1 MSKSYHIP
9 VLLKESINGLN
20 ILPNGVYV
28 DATFGGGGHTKEILN
43 HLNSS
48 GKVIAF
54 DQDADAIENQI
65 EDKRLKLIKSNFK
78 YLTNHLN
85 YLQINKI
92 DGLLADFGIS
102 SYQIDTEVRG
112 FSIRFNSDLDMR
124 MNKDQKKEAK
134 QILNK
139 YSSDDLNYI
148 FKNFGELNNYKKVTQ
163 TIISQRSKQKIVTTG
178 DLINILKPISPPKNN
193 NKFLAKI
200 FQAIRIEV
208 NDELSVIKK
217 LLEASSQYLNK
228 GGRLVCISYHSLEDR
243 LVKRYIQN
251 GSFNQQVE
259 SDIYGNKNT
268 YFRKIG
274 KIVTP
279 SKYELNKN
287 KRSRSA
293 KLRIAEKIW
302 KIFYRL

>member
-9 VLLKESINGLN
+9 VLLKESIKGLN
-20 ILPNGVYV
+20 IIPNGVYV

-54 DQDADAIENQI
+54 DQDDDAIENQI
-65 EDKRLKLIKSNFK
+65 DDKRLKLIKSNFK

-102 SYQIDTEVRG
+102 SYQIDTEIRG
-112 FSIRFNSDLDMR
+112 FSIRFDSDLDMR

-134 QILNK
+134 QILNN

-163 TIISQRSKQKIVTTG
+163 TIISQRSKQKIITTG

-217 LLEASSQYLNK
+217 LLEASSQYLKK

-243 LVKRYIQN
+243 IVKRYIQN
-251 GSFNQQVE
+251 GSFDQQVE

-293 KLRIAEKIW
+293 KLRIAEKI
-302 KIFYRL
+302 

>member
-1 MSKSYHIP
+1 MNSKYHVP

-28 DATFGGGGHTKEILN
+28 DATFGGGSHTKEILN

-102 SYQIDTEVRG
+102 SYQIDTQVRG
-112 FSIRFNSDLDMR
+112 FSIRFDSDLDMR

-134 QILNK
+134 QILNN

-163 TIISQRSKQKIVTTG
+163 TIISHRSKQKIITTG

-193 NKFLAKI
+193 NKFLSKI

-228 GGRLVCISYHSLEDR
+228 GGRLVCI
-243 LVKRYIQN
+243 
-251 GSFNQQVE
+251 
-259 SDIYGNKNT
+259 
-268 YFRKIG
+268 
-274 KIVTP
+274 
-279 SKYELNKN
+279 
-287 KRSRSA
+287 
-293 KLRIAEKIW
+293 
-302 KIFYRL
+302 